1 MNHYINTSTTGAY
14 AYGAILQFS
23 ESPSPFSWKLLGP
36 EVLKRIK
43 QGDIHDNL
51 CLLLSFLGPLPDD
64 LEDLESL
71 NRDILENR
79 RFYIWI
85 APNSAL
91 YSQGRIYHRRINDVS
106 ESFYLIPE
114 DVITWSDKQRFINY
128 VHGVLLAHPRI
139 SKIYEWEVNV
149 NLEIFN
155 ES

>member
-1 MNHYINTSTTGAY
+1 VNHYINTSTTGAY
-14 AYGAILQFS
+14 AYGAIL
-23 ESPSPFSWKLLGP
+23 ESPREPTPYCWKMLRP

-51 CLLLSFLGPLPDD
+51 CLLLSFFGPLPDGI
-64 LEDLESL
+64 EDLEVL

-79 RFYIWI
+79 RFYIWM
-85 APNSAL
+85 APDSAV

-106 ESFYLIPE
+106 GSFYLIPE
-114 DVITWSDKQRFINY
+114 SITQWSNKQRFINY

-139 SKIYEWEVNV
+139 SKIYEWEDNV
-149 NLEIFN
+149 NWEIFN